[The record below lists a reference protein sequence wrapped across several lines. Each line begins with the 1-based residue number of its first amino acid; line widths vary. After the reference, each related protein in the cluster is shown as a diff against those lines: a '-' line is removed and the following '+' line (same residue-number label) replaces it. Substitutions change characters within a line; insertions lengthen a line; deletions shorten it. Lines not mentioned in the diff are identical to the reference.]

1 MVEMAPIE
9 DLMEAFNLTRE
20 EVKALME
27 AHDNY
32 VEQLANIDLQIGVM
46 ITITTAVA
54 LASHAK
60 MDPVVFVR
68 MVQDVLFACTED
80 KGTEIINEA

>member
-20 EVKALME
+20 EVEALMK

-32 VEQLANIDLQIGVM
+32 VEQLSNIDLKIGVM

-54 LASHAK
+54 IASHAK
-60 MDPVVFVR
+60 MDPVVFVK
-68 MVQDVLFACTED
+68 MVQDVLLACTED
-80 KGTEIINEA
+80 KGAEIINEA